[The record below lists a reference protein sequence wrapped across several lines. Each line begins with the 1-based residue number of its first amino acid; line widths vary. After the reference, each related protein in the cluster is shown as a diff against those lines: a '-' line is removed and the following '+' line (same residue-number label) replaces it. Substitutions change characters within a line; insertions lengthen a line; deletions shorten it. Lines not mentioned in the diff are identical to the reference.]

1 MAIPNTKATLKDYC
15 MRALGDPV
23 IDINVDDEQVDDR
36 LDEALQ
42 YFSQYHY
49 DGIERMYLKHKITQ
63 AEIDRA
69 ATNTSATG
77 TDTADNS
84 ITAAWLEGNGFI
96 PIPSAVISVLNIFPF
111 TDKHGMGMFDVRY
124 QLRLNDLY
132 DFTSTS
138 MINYQMTMAHLDY
151 LDHLLVGE
159 KPIRYNQHQNRLYID
174 MDWTSDIQVDDYIVI
189 ECFRKVDPTTYV
201 DIYDD
206 IFLKRYSI
214 ALIKKQWGQN
224 LSKFNGVAMLG
235 GVQLNGEGIYS
246 QALEEITKLEEEI
259 RLSYEMPMDYMVG

>member
-1 MAIPNTKATLKDYC
+1 
-15 MRALGDPV
+15 
-23 IDINVDDEQVDDR
+23 
-36 LDEALQ
+36 
-42 YFSQYHY
+42 
-49 DGIERMYLKHKITQ
+49 
-63 AEIDRA
+63 
-69 ATNTSATG
+69 
-77 TDTADNS
+77 
-84 ITAAWLEGNGFI
+84 
-96 PIPSAVISVLNIFPF
+96 
-111 TDKHGMGMFDVRY
+111 MFDVRY
-124 QLRLNDLY
+124 QLRLNDLF

-138 MINYQMTMAHLDY
+138 MINYQMTMMHLDY

-206 IFLKRYSI
+206 IFLKRYST

-235 GVQLNGEGIYS
+235 GVQLNGEGIYT
-246 QALEEITKLEEEI
+246 QAIEEITRLEEEI